1 MVEISQEIWLLK
13 EFLLYILVPFTN
25 CDNLWAW
32 LYFKH
37 FFFHFRIIVVQ
48 SENAIDEDNTDSE
61 QTGTI
66 KASASNALASAIA
79 SSSASEQAITESHE
93 SNQGVNLYILAGHEN
108 MQL

>member
-1 MVEISQEIWLLK
+1 MSKILK
-13 EFLLYILVPFTN
+13 FPH
-25 CDNLWAW
+25 DNND
-32 LYFKH
+32 
-37 FFFHFRIIVVQ
+37 FHFRIIVVQ
-48 SENAIDEDNTDSE
+48 SENATDEENTDSE

-66 KASASNALASAIA
+66 KASASNALASAMA